1 LHKPLGV
8 KSLSNS
14 DWKKRKSVAQR
25 WPEDTIGLVEEYS
38 EKRGV
43 SKTQFTINAI
53 EIYSQVVEMSEFSN
67 LTQAQIISLLTK
79 KLSKNNNGTKFNEMN
94 SRNHDFHKE
103 SPQPHGLIIDR
114 VYAFLKENRG
124 KLYSTTEL
132 SNVLKIPQST
142 VRSYIRKLEVIYPG
156 CLQIYA
162 GRPNKIECIC
172 I

>member
-1 LHKPLGV
+1 MDNRLGARV
-8 KSLSNS
+8 LSNGS
-14 DWKKRKSVAQR
+14 WKKRKSVAQR

-53 EIYSQVVEMSEFSN
+53 EIYSQVVEMSEFSD
-67 LTQAQIISLLTK
+67 LTQSQIISLLTK
-79 KLSKNNNGTKFNEMN
+79 LLSKNRNGTKINGKN
-94 SRNHDFHKE
+94 VPNIDF
-103 SPQPHGLIIDR
+103 PRDAQPPGLIIDR
-114 VYAFLKENRG
+114 VYAYLKENVS

-132 SNVLKIPQST
+132 SKILNIPQST
-142 VRSYIRKLEVIYPG
+142 VRSYIRKLEKIYPG
-156 CLQIYA
+156 CLQIYS